1 MDKLKTLDIIS
12 SAFNEEECIP
22 EFFFRVKKVMSTETE
37 YDYRILMID
46 NGSTDSTWKIISLA
60 AKKDARIVGNRMS
73 RNFSLDAAFTNGLD
87 SATAECAIIMAS
99 DLQDSPEA
107 IPKLL
112 RKFEEGY
119 DQVLVKVT
127 SREFVPIV
135 RRTLTR
141 IFYWVANKMT
151 SGMLPQSVSDFRLL
165 SRPAY
170 QAINQLRESH
180 RFIRGLGAWVG
191 FKSTEIES
199 VREPRFAGKS
209 KWLSKSIFE
218 VISHASS
225 SILAHSSKPL
235 TWIAASGL
243 FLGTSSA
250 IIVFFLAIY
259 WIFFGVPFAGF
270 GTLVGI
276 IFVGFS
282 LFMLC
287 IGVMAQYLGL
297 IYEEV
302 KKRPLYIVAE
312 TTKNK
317 E

>member
-1 MDKLKTLDIIS
+1 M
-12 SAFNEEECIP
+12 
-22 EFFFRVKKVMSTETE
+22 V
-37 YDYRILMID
+37 
-46 NGSTDSTWKIISLA
+46 
-60 AKKDARIVGNRMS
+60 
-73 RNFSLDAAFTNGLD
+73 
-87 SATAECAIIMAS
+87 S

-127 SREFVPIV
+127 SRESVPII
-135 RRTLTR
+135 RRALTK
-141 IFYWVANKMT
+141 IFYQIAKKMT
-151 SGMLPQSVSDFRLL
+151 SGMLPESVSDFRLL
-165 SRPAY
+165 SRPTY
-170 QAINQLRESH
+170 HAINQLRESH

-191 FKSTEIES
+191 FRSTEIQL

-209 KWLSKSIFE
+209 KWLSFPIFQ

-243 FLGTSSA
+243 LLGASSA
-250 IIVFFLAIY
+250 IIIVLLTVFWIY
-259 WIFFGVPFAGF
+259 FGVPFDGF

-312 TTKNK
+312 TTKRIGR
-317 E
+317 